1 MENKVSLGVF
11 PVYGIVFRIGTK
23 GVNSAEE
30 DMAPV
35 ADMETFELSVEGNVE
50 EWTPMTT
57 AGWARALMT
66 GKKASISLKGK
77 RSVGDKGNDYVYNTT
92 WKDGLDC
99 STKADISFPDG
110 SKLEYNCVL
119 DVKTLG
125 GDSTNVAPLEFD
137 MNVDGKPE
145 YTPAPSSQATLE
157 K

>member
-1 MENKVSLGVF
+1 MDPDDHRGMGTSTDDRKE
-11 PVYGIVFRIGTK
+11 GIHLPERQ
-23 GVNSAEE
+23 
-30 DMAPV
+30 
-35 ADMETFELSVEGNVE
+35 
-50 EWTPMTT
+50 
-57 AGWARALMT
+57 
-66 GKKASISLKGK
+66 

>member
-11 PVYGIVFRIGTK
+11 PVYNMVFKIGTK
-23 GVNSAEE
+23 GVASE
-30 DMAPV
+30 D
-35 ADMETFELSVEGNVE
+35 ADMVPVSDMESFELSVEGNVE

-57 AGWARALMT
+57 AGWARVLMT

-77 RSVGDKGNDYVYNTT
+77 RSVGDPGNDYVFGVT

-99 STKADISFPDG
+99 STKASIEFPDG
-110 SKLEYNCVL
+110 SKLSYNCVL

-145 YTPAPSSQATLE
+145 YTPAPSLGE
-157 K
+157 